1 MKKSESPI
9 PEAFGT
15 YADDVFSVKVIE
27 RLLSKKVLSR
37 EEMEAVA

>member
-27 RLLSKKVLSR
+27 RLLPKKVAAKLLATMR
-37 EEMEAVA
+37 